1 MLNADFR
8 QHLVI
13 KYTLKVFS
21 WSLVLTIRLIYLDT
35 SFSSKGREET
45 VNLLAGEK
53 ILIVNSLSPLLS
65 FAVLVA
71 LETSVESAFF
81 PVLFQFETW
90 HKGTAFGFQLTSRDA
105 TVSIS
110 VPIPSEEL
118 RAQLVDSI
126 AYFICAA
133 VSMSCPE
140 FRYSAMCDFMGAAL
154 RSQAPFRPCGSEK
167 SIREI

>member
-71 LETSVESAFF
+71 LETSVESALF
-81 PVLFQFETW
+81 PVL
-90 HKGTAFGFQLTSRDA
+90 S
-105 TVSIS
+105 
-110 VPIPSEEL
+110 PI
-118 RAQLVDSI
+118 
-126 AYFICAA
+126 
-133 VSMSCPE
+133 
-140 FRYSAMCDFMGAAL
+140 
-154 RSQAPFRPCGSEK
+154 
-167 SIREI
+167 